1 MRIETSTEWGR
12 TVLGLRGRRGQRRHL
27 RAARAV
33 QVEPNALRHS
43 APVTLQPLQ
52 SDASGPPAESK
63 APAHAPLPLYTS
75 SRLSHRPLATDPA
88 PSLQGS
94 GLRRPAFQTRRNGSR
109 TRSNVAC
116 SSGEGWR
123 GGVGGRAC
131 GRTFAGGL
139 VMAFPM
145 AESAF
150 PMVDR
155 EGRRID
161 DDRQRARETR

>member
-1 MRIETSTEWGR
+1 M
-12 TVLGLRGRRGQRRHL
+12 GQNGT
-27 RAARAV
+27 RAAWAAWAA
-33 QVEPNALRHS
+33 QAPTGGASSAGGAQPLRHS

-75 SRLSHRPLATDPA
+75 SRLSHRPLTTHPA

-123 GGVGGRAC
+123 GGVRGRAC

>member
-75 SRLSHRPLATDPA
+75 SRLSHRPLTTHPA

-109 TRSNVAC
+109 KEATLRVPAVK
-116 SSGEGWR
+116 G
-123 GGVGGRAC
+123 GGVALGGVHAVAHLQVGWSWRFQW
-131 GRTFAGGL
+131 R
-139 VMAFPM
+139 
-145 AESAF
+145 
-150 PMVDR
+150 
-155 EGRRID
+155 
-161 DDRQRARETR
+161 RARFPWLTAKDEG